1 MAQYTREEIIDILRR
16 AGIPEKDVPV
26 MVAIALAESMGD
38 PEAIGDENLVDSK
51 WDESIG
57 LFQIRSLKNPN
68 DPRFNKADKL
78 RIKDRLFDPVYN
90 AKVAYE
96 ISKKGKTWKDWTT
109 FTEGTYKKFMDT
121 SPSRSNIRLAGG
133 GIKGR
138 SKPIAMAEETVNV
151 TEENE
156 DQFLVPAVVGRG
168 GSALLIPKAK
178 REANSKLS
186 KERKKLDDLIEDF
199 ENITSTV
206 TQEQIDRQTKKVE
219 AAEAEVVA
227 VEGKI
232 QEVTGRKEK
241 EASKEKDLSRTDTQ
255 ISRIEQQLNQ
265 IRSTGKMPVVPGQ
278 RGPSSTA
285 KKGYVK
291 DLEDK
296 LSDLRKEKQNLLI
309 DADVKAVEDFVP
321 KTPAYVNPATTTN
334 VDGSPKPIVPKGT
347 GETVYLGELT
357 TQEKVLYPSLG
368 GKTET
373 REFGTRSVTSNKVQ
387 DRLELENMWF
397 NNSPQA
403 QALVQR
409 FKDIYA
415 AKGKVA
421 TESDWKSALNAT
433 AGVNTDNSTQTLWD
447 TAEKML
453 EGGAGGG
460 TGPSAKELKNRREA
474 IKLIATELGVELTDG
489 QVNSLGY
496 DYANG
501 NIDAT
506 TVRSRIAATGN
517 INFATGEAAKTIDA
531 LKASAAAYGVSYDP
545 SWYNQ
550 SARDILTG
558 KVDNDTVTQ
567 QLKELAKS
575 RYPSLVKQIDS
586 GLTVRQVAS
595 PYFQSMANILEVNPN
610 DITMED
616 PTIKQAFT
624 SLNVDG
630 QPSTKAL
637 WQFEQELKQDP
648 RWRFT
653 KNAQTD
659 LMGTARKVLQDFGLV
674 S

>member
-1 MAQYTREEIIDILRR
+1 
-16 AGIPEKDVPV
+16 
-26 MVAIALAESMGD
+26 
-38 PEAIGDENLVDSK
+38 
-51 WDESIG
+51 
-57 LFQIRSLKNPN
+57 
-68 DPRFNKADKL
+68 
-78 RIKDRLFDPVYN
+78 
-90 AKVAYE
+90 
-96 ISKKGKTWKDWTT
+96 
-109 FTEGTYKKFMDT
+109 
-121 SPSRSNIRLAGG
+121 
-133 GIKGR
+133 
-138 SKPIAMAEETVNV
+138 
-151 TEENE
+151 
-156 DQFLVPAVVGRG
+156 
-168 GSALLIPKAK
+168 
-178 REANSKLS
+178 
-186 KERKKLDDLIEDF
+186 
-199 ENITSTV
+199 
-206 TQEQIDRQTKKVE
+206 
-219 AAEAEVVA
+219 
-227 VEGKI
+227 
-232 QEVTGRKEK
+232 
-241 EASKEKDLSRTDTQ
+241 
-255 ISRIEQQLNQ
+255 
-265 IRSTGKMPVVPGQ
+265 
-278 RGPSSTA
+278 
-285 KKGYVK
+285 
-291 DLEDK
+291 
-296 LSDLRKEKQNLLI
+296 
-309 DADVKAVEDFVP
+309 
-321 KTPAYVNPATTTN
+321 
-334 VDGSPKPIVPKGT
+334 
-347 GETVYLGELT
+347 
-357 TQEKVLYPSLG
+357 
-368 GKTET
+368 
-373 REFGTRSVTSNKVQ
+373 
-387 DRLELENMWF
+387 
-397 NNSPQA
+397 
-403 QALVQR
+403 
-409 FKDIYA
+409 
-415 AKGKVA
+415 
-421 TESDWKSALNAT
+421 
-433 AGVNTDNSTQTLWD
+433 
-447 TAEKML
+447 ML

-474 IKLIATELGVELTDG
+474 IKLLATELGVELTDG

-531 LKASAAAYGVSYDP
+531 LKASAAAYGVSYDS

-624 SLNVDG
+624 SLNTDG

>member
-90 AKVAYE
+90 AKAAYE

-186 KERKKLDDLIEDF
+186 KERKKLDDLIKDF
-199 ENITSTV
+199 EDYGSTV
-206 TQEQIDRQTKKVE
+206 TQEQIDKQTKKVE
-219 AAEAEVVA
+219 VAEAEVVA
-227 VEGKI
+227 VEEKI
-232 QEVTGRKEK
+232 QEITGRKEK

-265 IRSTGKMPVVPGQ
+265 IKSTGKMPVVPGQ

-285 KKGYVK
+285 KKGYVQ
-291 DLEDK
+291 DLEKK
-296 LSDLRKEKQNLLI
+296 LSDLRREKQNLLI

-347 GETVYLGELT
+347 GETVYLGDVET
-357 TQEKVLYPSLG
+357 FKEVPIPSLG
-368 GKTET
+368 LTTET
-373 REFGTRSVTSNKVQ
+373 GTMSVSAGTNVPQ
-387 DRLELENMWF
+387 DRVALENMWF
-397 NNSPQA
+397 NTSPKA
-403 QALVQR
+403 QALVKR

-433 AGVNTDNSTQTLWD
+433 AGVNTDNPTQTLWE
-447 TAEKML
+447 TAERML

-474 IKLIATELGVELTDG
+474 IKLLATELGVELTDG

-531 LKASAAAYGVSYDP
+531 LKASAAAYGVSYDS

>member
-90 AKVAYE
+90 AKAAYE

-186 KERKKLDDLIEDF
+186 KERKKLDDLIKDF
-199 ENITSTV
+199 EDYGSTV
-206 TQEQIDRQTKKVE
+206 TQEQIDKQTKKVE
-219 AAEAEVVA
+219 VAEAEVVA
-227 VEGKI
+227 VEEKI
-232 QEVTGRKEK
+232 QEITGRKEK

-265 IRSTGKMPVVPGQ
+265 IKSTGKMPVVPGQ

-285 KKGYVK
+285 KKGYVQ
-291 DLEDK
+291 DLEKK
-296 LSDLRKEKQNLLI
+296 LSDLRREKQNLLI

-347 GETVYLGELT
+347 GETVYLGDVET
-357 TQEKVLYPSLG
+357 FKEVPIPSLG
-368 GKTET
+368 LTTET
-373 REFGTRSVTSNKVQ
+373 GTMSVSAGTNVPQ
-387 DRLELENMWF
+387 DRVALENMWF
-397 NNSPQA
+397 NTSPKA
-403 QALVQR
+403 QALVKR

-433 AGVNTDNSTQTLWD
+433 AGVNTDNPTQTLWE
-447 TAEKML
+447 TAERML

-474 IKLIATELGVELTDG
+474 IKLLATELGVELTDG

-531 LKASAAAYGVSYDP
+531 LKASAAAYGVSYDS

-624 SLNVDG
+624 SLNTDG

>member
-1 MAQYTREEIIDILRR
+1 MAQYTREEIIDILVK
-16 AGIPEKDVPV
+16 AGIPNKDIPI

-90 AKVAYE
+90 AKAAYE

-186 KERKKLDDLIEDF
+186 KERKKLDDLIKDF
-199 ENITSTV
+199 EDVTSTV
-206 TQEQIDRQTKKVE
+206 TQEQIDKQTKKVE

-227 VEGKI
+227 VEEKI
-232 QEVTGRKEK
+232 QEVTGKKEK
-241 EASKEKDLSRTDTQ
+241 ETSKEKDLSRTDTQ
-255 ISRIEQQLNQ
+255 IFRIEQQLNQ
-265 IRSTGKMPVVPGQ
+265 IKSTGKMPVVPGQ

-285 KKGYVK
+285 KKEYRK

-296 LSDLRKEKQNLLI
+296 LRDLRKEKQNLLI

-321 KTPAYVNPATTTN
+321 RTPAYVNPATTTN
-334 VDGSPKPIVPKGT
+334 VDGSPKPVIPKGM
-347 GETVYLGELT
+347 GESVYLGDVETFKEVPL
-357 TQEKVLYPSLG
+357 PSLG
-368 GKTET
+368 QTTET
-373 REFGTRSVTSNKVQ
+373 RTMAVSGGTNVPQ
-387 DRLELENMWF
+387 DLETLKRMWF
-397 NNSPQA
+397 NTDPKA
-403 QALVQR
+403 QALVKR

-415 AKGKVA
+415 ARGLVA
-421 TESDWKSALNAT
+421 TQRDWESALNDT
-433 AGVNTDNSTQTLWD
+433 AGVNMDNPTQTLWQTVD
-447 TAEKML
+447 NIIS
-453 EGGAGGG
+453 GGAGGTG
-460 TGPSAKELKNRREA
+460 TGPSAKELKNRKEA
-474 IKLIATELGVELTDG
+474 IRLIATELGVELTDG

-496 DYANG
+496 EYANG

-624 SLNVDG
+624 SLNTDG

>member
-90 AKVAYE
+90 AKAAYE

-186 KERKKLDDLIEDF
+186 KERKKLDDLIKDF
-199 ENITSTV
+199 EDYGSTV
-206 TQEQIDRQTKKVE
+206 TQEQIDKQTKKVE
-219 AAEAEVVA
+219 VAEAEVVA
-227 VEGKI
+227 VEEKI

-265 IRSTGKMPVVPGQ
+265 IKSTGKMPVVPGQ

-285 KKGYVK
+285 KKGYVQ
-291 DLEDK
+291 DLEKK
-296 LSDLRKEKQNLLI
+296 LSDLRREKQNLLI

-347 GETVYLGELT
+347 GETVYLGDVET
-357 TQEKVLYPSLG
+357 FKEVPIPSLG
-368 GKTET
+368 LTTET
-373 REFGTRSVTSNKVQ
+373 GTMSVSAGTNVPQ
-387 DRLELENMWF
+387 DRVALENMWF
-397 NNSPQA
+397 NTSPKA
-403 QALVQR
+403 QALVKR

-433 AGVNTDNSTQTLWD
+433 AGVNTDNPTQTLWE
-447 TAEKML
+447 TAERML

-474 IKLIATELGVELTDG
+474 IKLLATELGVELTDG

-531 LKASAAAYGVSYDP
+531 LKASAAAYGVSYDS